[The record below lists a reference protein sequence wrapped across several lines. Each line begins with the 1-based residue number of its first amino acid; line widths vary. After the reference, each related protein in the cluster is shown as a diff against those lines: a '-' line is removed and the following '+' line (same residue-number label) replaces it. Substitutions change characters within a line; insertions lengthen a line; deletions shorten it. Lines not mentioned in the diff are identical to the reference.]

1 MGNFPSGNLLLGNPP
16 AALAQGNQHRLPTGS
31 SGVGSGGDQSRK
43 WKKALP
49 GYRFSFPRDHASHD
63 EFKTEWWYFTGH
75 LESEDGRKFG
85 YEVTF
90 FRIGA
95 DASDPA
101 MADAQ
106 ALGSLVPSMKSKW
119 NIDNFYP
126 AHFALTDIQNK
137 KFYFFEKLNRKGLGL
152 ADARTDSCH
161 VFNERW
167 SLSMLGDR
175 FVLKADD
182 KDLSLNLVLKN
193 SKPLVVHGKD
203 GVSQKASC
211 AGCAS
216 HYYSM
221 TRLLTDGL
229 LIQNGK
235 AMKVKGASWM
245 DHEFGSNQ
253 LGADQVGWDWFSI
266 QLNDGRDLML
276 YLMRKSDG
284 SMDSNSA
291 GSLVGRNG
299 QVTHLELRDFTVSPL
314 GHWKS
319 PQSGGNYPMGWQISV
334 YVPGGVRSTG
344 GGSAVTGSKATAQGT
359 QATADGERLTLTLN
373 PMMNDQELRTKRSTG
388 VTYWEG
394 AVDVKGNSLGFGG
407 TKKVDLSGQGYV
419 EMTGYSERLRQKI

>member
-1 MGNFPSGNLLLGNPP
+1 MWNFQMMGNAIP
-16 AALAQGNQHRLPTGS
+16 AHAQ
-31 SGVGSGGDQSRK
+31 DQPRK

-49 GYRFSFPRDHASHD
+49 GYKFSFPRDHASHD

-75 LESEDGRKFG
+75 LESAEGRKFG

-95 DASDPA
+95 DANDPSL
-101 MADAQ
+101 ADAQ
-106 ALGSLVPSMKSKW
+106 ALGALVPSIKSKW

-152 ADARTDSCH
+152 ADARTDSCY

-182 KDLSLNLVLKN
+182 KDLSLNLVLKSN
-193 SKPLVVHGKD
+193 KPLVIHGKD
-203 GVSQKASC
+203 GVSQKAS
-211 AGCAS
+211 GPGRAS
-216 HYYSM
+216 HYYSL
-221 TRLLTDGL
+221 TRMLTDGL
-229 LIQNGK
+229 LIDHGK
-235 AMKVKGASWM
+235 AIKVKGTSWM

-266 QLNDGRDLML
+266 QLNDGRELML
-276 YLMRKSDG
+276 YLIRKSDG
-284 SMDSNSA
+284 SFDSNSS
-291 GSLVGRNG
+291 GSVIGRDG
-299 QVTHLELRDFTVSPL
+299 TTTHLKLNDFTVSPV

-319 PQSGGNYPMGWQISV
+319 PQSGGNYPMGWQIGVTVPSSGV
-334 YVPGGVRSTG
+334 TQGGTLTPSPGGE
-344 GGSAVTGSKATAQGT
+344 K
-359 QATADGERLTLTLN
+359 LTLTLN
-373 PMMNDQELRTKRSTG
+373 PLMSDQELRTKRSTG

-394 AVDVKGNSLGFGG
+394 AVDVKGNSQNSGG
-407 TKKVDLSGQGYV
+407 TKKVDLSGEGYV